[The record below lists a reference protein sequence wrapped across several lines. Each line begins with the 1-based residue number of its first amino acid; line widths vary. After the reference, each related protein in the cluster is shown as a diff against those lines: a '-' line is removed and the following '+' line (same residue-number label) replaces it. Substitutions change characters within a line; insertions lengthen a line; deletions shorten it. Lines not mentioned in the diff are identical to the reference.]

1 MQLLCRLTAY
11 ILVLSVDLVEL
22 TQGKVLGILEAGII
36 MTIIIKMV
44 EEAMK
49 MKMHG
54 TKTLVPIMTILVTQR
69 MVADQEAKVMDLV
82 ETKVDPVVPKDVVEE
97 IAAQEVEWEVVVP
110 RSEEHMPTLYPTRKS
125 HSPVTVSHKILFC

>member
-54 TKTLVPIMTILVTQR
+54 TKTLVPIMTILVTQL
-69 MVADQEAKVMDLV
+69 MVADQEVKVMDRV
-82 ETKVDPVVPKDVVEE
+82 ETKVDQVVQKDVVEG

>member
-82 ETKVDPVVPKDVVEE
+82 ETEVDPVVPKDVVEE

>member
-1 MQLLCRLTAY
+1 MQSQSRYTAY
-11 ILVLSVDLVEL
+11 VLVRSVDLVGQ
-22 TQGKVLGILEAGII
+22 TQGKVSEILEAGII

-69 MVADQEAKVMDLV
+69 MEVDQEVKVMDLV
-82 ETKVDPVVPKDVVEE
+82 ETKVDLVAPKAVVEG

-125 HSPVTVSHKILFC
+125 HSPVTVSHKILFY

>member
-1 MQLLCRLTAY
+1 MQSQSRYTAY
-11 ILVLSVDLVEL
+11 VLVRSVDLVGQ
-22 TQGKVLGILEAGII
+22 TQGKVSEILEAGII

-54 TKTLVPIMTILVTQR
+54 TKTLAPIMTILVTQR
-69 MVADQEAKVMDLV
+69 MVVDQEVKVMDLV
-82 ETKVDPVVPKDVVEE
+82 ETKVDQAAPKAVVEE
-97 IAAQEVEWEVVVP
+97 IAAQEVEWGVIVP

-125 HSPVTVSHKILFC
+125 HSPVTVSRKILFF

>member
-54 TKTLVPIMTILVTQR
+54 TKTLVPIMTILVTQL

>member
-1 MQLLCRLTAY
+1 MGQ
-11 ILVLSVDLVEL
+11 
-22 TQGKVLGILEAGII
+22 TQGKVSEILEAGII

-54 TKTLVPIMTILVTQR
+54 TKTLVRIMMILVTQR
-69 MVADQEAKVMDLV
+69 MVVDQEVKVMDLV
-82 ETKVDPVVPKDVVEE
+82 ETKVDLVAPKAVVEGT
-97 IAAQEVEWEVVVP
+97 AAQEVEWEVVVP

-125 HSPVTVSHKILFC
+125 HSPVTVSHKILFSYYI

>member
-1 MQLLCRLTAY
+1 M
-11 ILVLSVDLVEL
+11 EL